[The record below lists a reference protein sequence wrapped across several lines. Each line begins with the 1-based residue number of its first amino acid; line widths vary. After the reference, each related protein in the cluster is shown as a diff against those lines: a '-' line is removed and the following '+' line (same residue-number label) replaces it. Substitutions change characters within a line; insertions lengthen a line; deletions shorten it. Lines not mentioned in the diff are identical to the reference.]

1 MSSLNRRQFLAG
13 ATALGL
19 SSSLAVAPLWAQS
32 RSSASSLQGG
42 RLVVVFLRGAYD
54 GLSAFVP
61 YADPE
66 YAQLRRA
73 TRIAAPDGTAQ
84 TALDLDG
91 RFGMHPALSP
101 LLPLWNSQ
109 QLAVIPAA
117 GSPDPTRSH
126 FEAQYMWEIGQ
137 TGRVASMPGWMN
149 RLAGLDAA
157 AVRDD
162 LILGVGETNPAIL
175 AGPSKARLIPRGQA
189 ATNTGVLANE
199 RTRNAL
205 MDLYKGDDAIARG
218 FREGSQS
225 RMASARELAPADAAA
240 MNTQMSQRE
249 AVAAAQRNMAGSVR
263 PDGRLRNNVP
273 DRQRRQVAYAAGSDA
288 AMDAQA
294 QSGMADMSDV
304 KLADG
309 RSYNAVLAAAN
320 NGAPSVQGLAL
331 DARHLTTLM
340 KNDPSL
346 RLGFLSAGGWDTHAN
361 QGGVTGQLANNLG
374 NLANALAVLR
384 EQFNQPGD
392 LIMVMSEFGRTAAE
406 NGTGGTDH
414 GHGNALW
421 LIGDRVN
428 GGRIHGQ
435 WNGLARGNLNEN
447 RDLPVLHDFRSVI
460 AQGLRASFGLS
471 DSRLAEVFPA
481 LRWDRQLDGLMRR
494 SA

>member
-19 SSSLAVAPLWAQS
+19 STQFAAAPLWAQS
-32 RSSASSLQGG
+32 RSSANSLTGG

-66 YAQLRRA
+66 YTQLRRN

-91 RFGMHPALSP
+91 RFGLHPALAP

-126 FEAQYMWEIGQ
+126 FEAQYMWEVGQ

-149 RLAGLDAA
+149 RLAGLVAG

-162 LILGVGETNPAIL
+162 LILGVGEANPAIL

-205 MDLYKGDDAIARG
+205 MNLYKGDDPIAKG

-240 MNTQMSQRE
+240 NAASAQMTQQA
-249 AVAAAQRNMAGSVR
+249 AVAAAQRDMASSVR
-263 PDGRLRNNVP
+263 PDGRLRE
-273 DRQRRQVAYAAGSDA
+273 RQRRQTAYASGSDA

-294 QSGMADMSDV
+294 QIGMADMPDV

-309 RSYNAVLAAAN
+309 RSYNAVLTAAN

-331 DARHLTTLM
+331 DARHLATLM
-340 KNDPSL
+340 RNDPSL

-414 GHGNALW
+414 GHGNAMW

-428 GGRIHGQ
+428 GGKIHGQ

-460 AQGLRASFGLS
+460 AQGLRGSFGLS
-471 DSRLAEVFPA
+471 DNRLADVFPA
-481 LRWDRQLDGLMRR
+481 LKWDRQLDGLMRR